1 MSRACRLPAK
11 GSEVRSRL
19 PTRRKGSVF
28 DSSLAI
34 INIVL
39 LLIFFFITTGSLM
52 SSRTIE
58 VSLPE
63 TTRLPL
69 DLLPEPLLIVQKDG
83 SMMLDGDQIAKGG
96 LAAALI
102 DSPTVHVLTDRNMT
116 AATLLS
122 LLDDEELIAVEVQLV
137 TLHLKEGDA
146 EE

>member
-1 MSRACRLPAK
+1 MQ
-11 GSEVRSRL
+11 SRL
-19 PTRRKGSVF
+19 PQRRKGAQF

-52 SSRTIE
+52 SSRTVE

-69 DLLPEPLLIVQKDG
+69 DLLPEPLLIIQADG
-83 SMMLDGDQIAKGG
+83 AMLLDGEVVEKGA

-102 DSPTVHVLTDRNMT
+102 DSPTVHVLTDREMT
-116 AATLLS
+116 AGTLLTI
-122 LLDDEELIAVEVQLV
+122 LDEEALIAVEVQLV
-137 TLHLKEGDA
+137 TLHLKAGDD

>member
-1 MSRACRLPAK
+1 MQ
-11 GSEVRSRL
+11 SRL
-19 PTRRKGSVF
+19 PQRRKGAQF

-52 SSRTIE
+52 SSRTVE

-69 DLLPEPLLIVQKDG
+69 DLLPEPLLIIQADG
-83 SMMLDGDQIAKGG
+83 AMLLDGEVVEKGA

-102 DSPTVHVLTDRNMT
+102 DSPTVHVLTDREMT
-116 AATLLS
+116 AGTLLTI
-122 LLDDEELIAVEVQLV
+122 LDEEALIAVEVQLV
-137 TLHLKEGDA
+137 TLHLKAGDN